1 MDEAR
6 GDPPVVAAQPAIVSV
21 DRFGRIETRGIDY
34 IPDEE
39 RHSRPRNI
47 VWILT
52 GGSIT
57 FSVIV
62 IGWLPITFGLGWWSA
77 VSSMVVGTAVGAAL
91 LAPMSLLAPR
101 TGTNNPVSSGAHF
114 GVVGRIVG
122 SVLGLLGALAFAAL
136 TVWTGGDA
144 LVDGAHRLI
153 GTSDGD
159 VVRGLGYGIITA
171 IVIGIAVL
179 GHANMLLVQKLM
191 VPTVGVLMLIG
202 VIVFAG
208 DFDSGYRGGEYLL
221 GSFWPTWVLAALA
234 AGSTVSSY
242 GPFVGDWARYISP
255 AQHSDRSLLLA
266 TGLGGFFGLGL
277 PILFGTYIASVF
289 ADKSAAYVT
298 GLIDASPTWYVFA
311 IILIGLVAGTAQGCI
326 NLYGTGLDM
335 SSIVPR
341 LSRVKATLTIGAV
354 AFALVYLGTFVWNAI
369 DSVSAFLALLAVVVT
384 PWIVINAIGLVYR
397 RGWYDHDDLQ
407 VFNRG
412 ERGGR
417 YWFSGGFNVRAF
429 AAWVPA
435 SSIGML
441 FSNTSFFTGP
451 GTDLLDGVDI
461 SFVVSGVLAG
471 VLYTALVLV
480 LPEPANVFGPGG
492 PSIGRAAPG
501 DREEPAPL
509 EDAEIA

>member
-1 MDEAR
+1 MGQEPSA
-6 GDPPVVAAQPAIVSV
+6 PVVASEPVIVSV
-21 DRFGRIETRGIDY
+21 DRLGRIETRGIDF
-34 IPDEE
+34 IPEAE

-62 IGWLPITFGLGWWSA
+62 IGWLPISFGLGWWSA
-77 VSSMVVGTAVGAAL
+77 VSSMVVGTAVGAIL
-91 LAPMSLLAPR
+91 LAPMSLLGPR

-159 VVRGLGYGIITA
+159 VMRGIGYGVITA
-171 IVIGIAVL
+171 IVVLIAVL
-179 GHANMLLVQKLM
+179 GHANMLAVQKLM
-191 VPTVGVLMLIG
+191 VPTVGVLMVVG
-202 VIVFAG
+202 VFVFAG
-208 DFDSGYRGGEYLL
+208 DVDTGYGGGEYLL
-221 GSFWPTWVLAALA
+221 GSFWATWGLAALA
-234 AGSTVSSY
+234 ACATISSY

-255 AQHSDRSLLLA
+255 ARHSDRALLLA
-266 TGLGGFFGLGL
+266 TGVGGFFGLGV
-277 PILFGTYIASVF
+277 PILFGTYTAAAF
-289 ADKSAAYVT
+289 EDKTALYIP
-298 GLIDASPTWYVFA
+298 GLIDASPTWYVLA
-311 IILIGLVAGTAQGCI
+311 IMVIGLVAGTAQGCI

-341 LSRVKATLTIGAV
+341 LNRVQATLTIGVV

-369 DSVSAFLALLAVVVT
+369 DSVSAFLAVLAVIVT
-384 PWIVINAIGLVYR
+384 PWIVINAIGLVNR
-397 RGWYDHDDLQ
+397 RGWYDPDDLQ

-417 YWFSGGFNVRAF
+417 YWFSGGCNVRAF
-429 AAWVPA
+429 GAWLPA
-435 SSIGML
+435 SLVGML
-441 FSNTSFFTGP
+441 FSNTTFWTGP
-451 GTDLLDGVDI
+451 GAEWLDGVDI
-461 SFVVSGVLAG
+461 SFLVSGVLAG
-471 VLYTALVLV
+471 VLYTALIVLM
-480 LPEPANVFGPGG
+480 PEPSTVFGPAGPGIGG
-492 PSIGRAAPG
+492 TREAQ
-501 DREEPAPL
+501 REEPQPL
-509 EDAEIA
+509 DDATVA

>member
-1 MDEAR
+1 MGEAR
-6 GDPPVVAAQPAIVSV
+6 RSQRVVADAPVIVGV
-21 DRFGRIETRGIDY
+21 DRLGRIETRGIDF
-34 IPDEE
+34 IPEGE

-62 IGWLPITFGLGWWSA
+62 IGWLPITFGLGWWSS

-91 LAPMSLLAPR
+91 LAPMALLAPR

-122 SVLGLLGALAFAAL
+122 SLLGLLGALAFAAL

-144 LVDGAHRLI
+144 LVDGAHRLL

-159 VVRGLGYGIITA
+159 LMRGIGYGIITA
-171 IVIGIAVL
+171 IVVAIAVL
-179 GHANMLLVQKLM
+179 GHANMLAVQKLM
-191 VPTVGVLMLIG
+191 VPTVGLLMLIG
-202 VIVFAG
+202 VFVFAG
-208 DFDSGYRGGEYLL
+208 DFDAGYRGGEYLL

-234 AGSTVSSY
+234 AGATVSSY

-255 AQHSDRSLLLA
+255 ARASDRSLLLA
-266 TGLGGFFGLGL
+266 TGAGGFFGLGI
-277 PILFGTYIASVF
+277 PILFGTYTASVF
-289 ADKSAAYVT
+289 EDKTAAYVP

-311 IILIGLVAGTAQGCI
+311 IIVIGLVAGTAQGCI

-341 LSRVKATLTIGAV
+341 LSRVQATLTIGAV
-354 AFALVYLGTFVWNAI
+354 AFALVYLGTFVWSAI
-369 DSVSAFLALLAVVVT
+369 DSVSAFLALLAVIVT
-384 PWIVINAIGLVYR
+384 PWIVINVIGFVNR

-417 YWFSGGFNVRAF
+417 YWFSGGYNVRAF
-429 AAWVPA
+429 AAWLPA
-435 SSIGML
+435 SIIGML

-451 GTDLLDGVDI
+451 GADMLSGVDI

-471 VLYTALVLV
+471 VLYATLLVLV
-480 LPEPANVFGPGG
+480 PEPSTVFGGEGPGL
-492 PSIGRAAPG
+492 GRSRVAH
-501 DREEPAPL
+501 REEPTPL
-509 EDAEIA
+509 EDPTSA

>member
-1 MDEAR
+1 MSEGR
-6 GDPPVVAAQPAIVSV
+6 RQPVAAESV
-21 DRFGRIETRGIDY
+21 DAGVDRLGRIETRGIDY
-34 IPDEE
+34 IPENE
-39 RHSRPRNI
+39 RHSSPRNI

-77 VSSMVVGTAVGAAL
+77 VTSMVVGTAVGAAL
-91 LAPMSLLAPR
+91 LAPMALLAPR

-153 GTSDGD
+153 GTSDGS
-159 VVRGLGYGIITA
+159 VVRGIGYGIITF
-171 IVIGIAVL
+171 IVVAIAVL
-179 GHANMLLVQKLM
+179 GHANMLAVQKLM
-191 VPTVGVLMLIG
+191 VPTVGVLMVLGIF
-202 VIVFAG
+202 VFAP
-208 DFDSGYRGGEYLL
+208 DFDAGYRGGEYLL

-234 AGSTVSSY
+234 ACATVSSY

-255 AQHSDRSLLLA
+255 SRASDRTLLLA
-266 TGLGGFFGLGL
+266 TGAGGFVGLGL
-277 PILFGTYIASVF
+277 PILFGTYTASVF
-289 ADKSAAYVT
+289 QDKTAAYVT
-298 GLIDASPTWYVFA
+298 GLIDASPTWYVLA
-311 IILIGLVAGTAQGCI
+311 VVVIGLVAGTAQGCI

-341 LSRVKATLTIGAV
+341 LSRVQATLTIGCV

-369 DSVSAFLALLAVVVT
+369 DSVSAFLAILATIVT
-384 PWIVINAIGLVYR
+384 PWIVINAIGFVHR
-397 RGWYDHDDLQ
+397 RGWYDPDDLQ

-417 YWFSGGFNVRAF
+417 YWFSGGYNLRAF

-435 SSIGML
+435 SVAGIL
-441 FSNTSFFTGP
+441 FSNTSFFTSP
-451 GTDLLDGVDI
+451 GATLMGGVDI
-461 SFVVSGVLAG
+461 GLVVAAHLAA
-471 VLYTALVLV
+471 VLYVAMLVWM
-480 LPEPANVFGPGG
+480 PEPAAVFGPRGPGIGG
-492 PSIGRAAPG
+492 PRTAGRDEPG
-501 DREEPAPL
+501 PA
-509 EDAEIA
+509 EDATAA

>member
-1 MDEAR
+1 MGQSESSA
-6 GDPPVVAAQPAIVSV
+6 PVVAAEPVIVSV
-21 DRFGRIETRGIDY
+21 DRLGKIETRGIDY
-34 IPDEE
+34 IPEEE

-77 VSSMVVGTAVGAAL
+77 VSSMVVGTAVGALL
-91 LAPMSLLAPR
+91 LAPMALLGPR

-159 VVRGLGYGIITA
+159 VMRGVGYGIITA
-171 IVIGIAVL
+171 IVVLIAVL
-179 GHANMLLVQKLM
+179 GHANMLAVQKLM
-191 VPTVGVLMLIG
+191 VPTVGVLMVVGIF
-202 VIVFAG
+202 VFAG
-208 DFDSGYRGGEYLL
+208 DVDTGYAGGEYLL

-234 AGSTVSSY
+234 ACATVSSY

-255 AQHSDRSLLLA
+255 ARHSDGALLLA
-266 TGLGGFFGLGL
+266 TGVGGFVGLGV
-277 PILFGTYIASVF
+277 PILFGTYTAAAF
-289 ADKSAAYVT
+289 EDKTAAYVP
-298 GLIDASPTWYVFA
+298 GLIDASPTWYVLA
-311 IILIGLVAGTAQGCI
+311 IIVIGLVAGTAQGCI

-341 LSRVKATLTIGAV
+341 LNRVQATLTIGVV

-369 DSVSAFLALLAVVVT
+369 DSVSAFLALLAVIVT
-384 PWIVINAIGLVYR
+384 PWIVINAIGLVNR
-397 RGWYDHDDLQ
+397 RGWYDPDDLQ

-417 YWFSGGFNVRAF
+417 YWFSGGYNVRAF
-429 AAWVPA
+429 GAWLPA
-435 SSIGML
+435 SLIGML

-451 GTDLLDGVDI
+451 GADLLDGVDV
-461 SFVVSGVLAG
+461 SFLVSGVIAG
-471 VLYTALVLV
+471 VLYTALVVL
-480 LPEPANVFGPGG
+480 LPEPSTVFGPDGPGIGG
-492 PSIGRAAPG
+492 ERAAQ
-501 DREEPAPL
+501 REEPRPL
-509 EDAEIA
+509 DDATVA